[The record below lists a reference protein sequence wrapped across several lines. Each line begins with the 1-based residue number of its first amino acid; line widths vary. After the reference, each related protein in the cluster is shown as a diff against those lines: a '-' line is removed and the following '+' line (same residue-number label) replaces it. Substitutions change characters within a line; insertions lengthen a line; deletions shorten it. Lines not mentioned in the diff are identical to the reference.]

1 MRARDGDDRRTP
13 ATGLAGAVL
22 AGAGLAATV
31 LAGAVPPP
39 LTASPGHP
47 DE

>member
-13 ATGLAGAVL
+13 ATVL